1 MHQSNTDA
9 FESLSAPKALS
20 KFILPAVIG
29 QLATLILNLT
39 DAFFVG
45 RTGDQFQIGA
55 MTITLP
61 LIMLMTVIATVFGA
75 GGNANIASSLG
86 ARNPERAK
94 KFSTFAVYTSVMIV
108 AVVSLFIYAFE
119 DILLGV
125 LGATVDSLV
134 HCRRYICWTLH
145 VACVPMVFSQVMAQM
160 FTAEG
165 ETKIA
170 SIGITGA
177 GIINIV
183 LDPIFIFPLGFGIEG
198 AGMATCI
205 ANYCSAVFFLVCYL
219 KRRKTTVISLN
230 PKHYTVK
237 NGICTQVIAIG
248 LPAGLSIFLMNCVD
262 FVRNYLI
269 GICGAQSDFAA
280 WGVVQKLGNAFL
292 QIALGIAQGVR
303 PLISYNYTAGL
314 GKRTKSLIVGS
325 AIVMGCYT
333 GFCFVF
339 TMLFPEPMV
348 NMFLPIPELM
358 STAVSFLQ
366 IYIFCIFAIGFLELF
381 SAIFQSFGAWKTA
394 IAGAFVGKIFIMMPA
409 LLVLSRIWAVNG
421 IIAAQPVGDTTAVV
435 FYLIMFVRFVKKNKE
450 RFN

>member
-1 MHQSNTDA
+1 MHNSNTNA
-9 FESLSAPKALS
+9 FESLSVPKALS
-20 KFILPAVIG
+20 KFILPAVIS

-45 RTGDQFQIGA
+45 RTGDEFQIGA

-94 KFSTFAVYTSVMIV
+94 KFSTFAVYTSVIIV

-160 FTAEG
+160 F
-165 ETKIA
+165 
-170 SIGITGA
+170 
-177 GIINIV
+177 
-183 LDPIFIFPLGFGIEG
+183 
-198 AGMATCI
+198 
-205 ANYCSAVFFLVCYL
+205 
-219 KRRKTTVISLN
+219 
-230 PKHYTVK
+230 
-237 NGICTQVIAIG
+237 
-248 LPAGLSIFLMNCVD
+248 LMNCVD

-269 GICGAQSDFAA
+269 GIYGAQSDFAA

-348 NMFLPIPELM
+348 NMFLSIPELM
-358 STAVSFLQ
+358 STAVGFLQ

-409 LLVLSRIWAVNG
+409 LLILSRIWAVNG
-421 IIAAQPVGDTTAVV
+421 IIAAQPVGDTMAVV